1 MAIRKEDALDYHD
14 GTLDGR
20 PGKVGIVP
28 TKPMATIRDLALAY
42 SPGVAYPCLEIADD
56 VSKVYDYTSRGN
68 LVAVISNGTAV
79 LGLGNIGPEASKPV
93 MEGKA
98 ILFKRYADLDSFD
111 IELNVTDVDAFVQV
125 VKALEP
131 TFGGINLED
140 IKAPECFEIEARL
153 RRELRIP
160 IMHDDQHGTAIISS
174 AALINALE
182 VAGKPID
189 QVRLVMSGA
198 GASAIACAK
207 MYLAFGLKKENLIVF
222 DTKGPL
228 TLDRDDLT
236 EQKRELAQPSLP
248 YSTLTEALRGADV
261 FVGLSKGN
269 VVSGEMIQGMS
280 PQPIVF
286 ALANPDPEI
295 AYDVAMAA
303 RPDVI
308 MATGRSDYPNQVN
321 NVLGF
326 PFIFRGALD
335 VRATEINE
343 PMKMAC
349 ARAIAELA
357 REPVPDLINQIYANQ
372 LAGASRRLQFG
383 AEYLIPKPMD
393 PRLIT
398 RVSTA
403 VARAAVESGVA
414 QKPISDWAA
423 YGEQLS
429 HRTGADTAFMRS
441 VMLKAQ
447 KQPKRVVF
455 PEADNYNILKA
466 AQQLIDEGICQPIL
480 LGNPEVIQRIMA
492 EHELEL
498 PGVEIIYPDHE
509 QARLERYT
517 ERLFERRM
525 RKGMTRAEA
534 RRLVWARNYFG
545 LMLLD
550 EGYADALVTG
560 LTRNYRD
567 YLKPALDI
575 VGLEPSTRNACGL
588 YILRSEK
595 DLYFFADTTVC
606 REPSEDQLLDIIRL
620 TVRAIRQ
627 FGVTPRVALLS
638 YANFGSNRDPLNE
651 RLAAAARRIRAEM
664 PDLIIDGEIQANF
677 ALRPD
682 LMQTFFPFNALAKSG
697 ANTFIF
703 PNLAAANIAYKLLQE
718 IGHLEAAGPILMGL
732 NKPVYILQMGS
743 SVREVVNLTALAVL
757 EAQRM

>member
-1 MAIRKEDALDYHD
+1 MAIRKEDALHYHD
-14 GTLDGR
+14 GQLDGR
-20 PGKVGIVP
+20 PGKVAIAA
-28 TKPMATIRDLALAY
+28 TKPMATLRDLALAY

-98 ILFKRYADLDSFD
+98 ILFKRYADIDSFD

-140 IKAPECFEIEARL
+140 IKAPECFAIEERL
-153 RRELRIP
+153 RSELRIP

-182 VAGKPID
+182 VAGKDIARARM
-189 QVRLVMSGA
+189 VINGA

-207 MYLAFGLKKENLIVF
+207 MYLAFGLKRENLVVF

-228 TLDRDDLT
+228 TLDRDDLNA
-236 EQKRELAQPSLP
+236 QKRELAQPSLP
-248 YSTLTEALRGADV
+248 YSTLAEALRGADV

-269 VVSGEMIQGMS
+269 IVSGEMLQAMAAD
-280 PQPIVF
+280 PIVF
-286 ALANPDPEI
+286 ALANPDPEV
-295 AYDVAMAA
+295 AYDAAQAA

-335 VRATEINE
+335 VRATQINE
-343 PMKMAC
+343 AMKMAC

-357 REPVPDLINQIYANQ
+357 REPVPELINQIYANQ
-372 LAGASRRLQFG
+372 LTGSGRKLQFG

-398 RVSTA
+398 RVSMA
-403 VARAAVESGVA
+403 VARAAMESGVA
-414 QKPISDWAA
+414 QRPIADWQA
-423 YGEQLS
+423 YQDQLS

-441 VMLKAQ
+441 IMLKAQ
-447 KQPKRVVF
+447 KAPKRVVF
-455 PEADNYNILKA
+455 PEADTYTILKA
-466 AQQLIDEGICQPIL
+466 AQQLTDEGICQPIL
-480 LGNPEVIQRIMA
+480 LGNPDTIQQLMRQ
-492 EHELEL
+492 HEIEL
-498 PGVEIIYPDHE
+498 PGATIIYPDAE
-509 QARLERYT
+509 GERLERYT
-517 ERLFERRM
+517 QRLFERRM

-534 RRLVWARNYFG
+534 RRLVWARNTFG
-545 LMLLD
+545 LMLLE
-550 EGYADALVTG
+550 EGEADALVTG

-575 VGLEPSTRNACGL
+575 VGLEEGVRTACGL
-588 YILRSEK
+588 YILRSDK

-606 REPSEDQLLDIIRL
+606 REPSEEQLMDIVRL
-620 TVRAIRQ
+620 TVRSIRQ

-651 RLAAAARRIRAEM
+651 RLASVARRIQSEQ
-664 PDLIIDGEIQANF
+664 PGLLIDGEIQANF

-682 LMQTFFPFNALAKSG
+682 LMQTFFPFSSLAKTG

-718 IGHLEAAGPILMGL
+718 IGRLEAAGPILMGL

-757 EAQRM
+757 EAQRR

>member
-1 MAIRKEDALDYHD
+1 MAIRKEDALEYHD

-20 PGKVGIVP
+20 PGKVAVVP
-28 TKPMATIRDLALAY
+28 TKPMNTLRDLALAY
-42 SPGVAYPCLEIADD
+42 SPGVAYPCLEIAAD

-98 ILFKRYADLDSFD
+98 ILFKRYADIDSFD
-111 IELNVTDVDAFVQV
+111 IEINVTDPDEFVRV
-125 VKALEP
+125 VQALEP

-140 IKAPECFEIEARL
+140 IKAPECFEIETRL
-153 RRELRIP
+153 RQALRIP

-174 AALINALE
+174 AALLNAMEVTGKRLE
-182 VAGKPID
+182 D
-189 QVRLVMSGA
+189 VRLVINGA
-198 GASAIACAK
+198 GASAIACAG
-207 MYLAFGLKKENLIVF
+207 MYLAFGLRKENLVVF

-228 TLDRDDLT
+228 TLDRTDLND
-236 EQKRELAQPSLP
+236 QKRALAQPSLP
-248 YSTLTEALRGADV
+248 YSTLAEALVGADV

-269 VVSGEMIQGMS
+269 VVTGEMLMGMT

-295 AYDVAMAA
+295 TYDLAHAA

-343 PMKMAC
+343 AMKMAC

-357 REPVPDLINQIYANQ
+357 REPVPELINQIYA
-372 LAGASRRLQFG
+372 GEVTGSRRLQFG

-398 RVSTA
+398 RLSIA
-403 VARAAVESGVA
+403 VAKAAIESGVA
-414 QKPISDWAA
+414 QHPITDWDA
-423 YGEQLS
+423 YHERLT
-429 HRTGADTAFMRS
+429 HRTGSDTAFMRS
-441 VMLKAQ
+441 IMLKAQ
-447 KQPKRVVF
+447 KAPKRVVF
-455 PEADNYNILKA
+455 PEADTYKVLKA
-466 AQQLIDEGICQPIL
+466 VQQLVDEGICTPIL
-480 LGNPEVIQRIMA
+480 LGNPNTIQKLMA
-492 EHELEL
+492 EFEIDL
-498 PGVEIIYPDHE
+498 PNVAIHNPDAE
-509 QARLERYT
+509 PDRLERYT
-517 ERLFERRM
+517 DRLVARRM
-525 RKGMTRAEA
+525 RKGMTRTDA
-534 RRLVWARNYFG
+534 RRQVWARNIFG
-545 LMLLD
+545 LMMLD
-550 EGYADALVTG
+550 EGDADALVTG
-560 LTRNYRD
+560 LTRSYRD

-575 VGLEPSTRNACGL
+575 VGLEPNVRTASGL
-588 YILRSEK
+588 YILRSDK

-606 REPSEDQLLDIIRL
+606 REPSEEQLLDIIRL
-620 TVRAIRQ
+620 TVRTIRQ
-627 FGVTPRVALLS
+627 FGVTPRVAMLS

-651 RLAAAARRIRAEM
+651 RVASAARRIQAEM

-682 LMQTFFPFNALAKSG
+682 LMQEFFPFNALAKTG

-718 IGHLEAAGPILMGL
+718 IGQLEAAGPILMGL

-743 SVREVVNLTALAVL
+743 SVREIVHLTALAVH
-757 EAQRM
+757 EAQRR